1 MRKKLHR
8 NKHNPSAEGKL
19 NGKVLTHM
27 RNVAFNEAR
36 IEATNTM
43 RHAERLR
50 DDEGMLAAA
59 EEKRKRKMLKRLQN
73 GS

>member
-1 MRKKLHR
+1 MKKMSNRKKHT
-8 NKHNPSAEGKL
+8 PSTEGKL
-19 NGKVLTHM
+19 NGKVLMHM

-50 DDEGMLAAA
+50 DDAGLLAAA
-59 EEKRKRKMLKRLQN
+59 EEKRKRKMAKRLQN